1 VQNSHSTEQTK
12 ITIRLNDVHCC
23 TQELI
28 IKSNRQQAQ
37 QPDELARQKTVHEST
52 RDIHSTWTLVE
63 PRATSQELDAQ
74 AEEKRILS
82 LAHKRESDPGR
93 RRLGRN
99 LASLNRRPVAQAGT
113 TAQPR
118 KSKNPNRG
126 GASREHAAQRSRNRA
141 DGSSNPRRGVERL
154 QTGGGCGS
162 EAEEDENR

>member
-93 RRLGRN
+93 RRLGRT
-99 LASLNRRPVAQAGT
+99 LASLNRKLTVTQTCR
-113 TAQPR
+113 
-118 KSKNPNRG
+118 
-126 GASREHAAQRSRNRA
+126 ASRNNRTA
-141 DGSSNPRRGVERL
+141 EEKQKSEPRRRFSGARS
-154 QTGGGCGS
+154 T
-162 EAEEDENR
+162 AESKPGRRQLEP